1 MSYKKYLFLAF
12 VIPLPFLLAYII
24 LLYVYDPLQIYHKP
38 YFRETTFS
46 TDMRRQAL
54 GIIKHYDFDSYIIGT
69 SMLENTSAKEAS
81 EKLGGKWVNISLAD
95 SSFNERAV
103 ILDYLFKHKNPKKII
118 YSIDME
124 NYFKEKSTAH
134 YDFLY
139 NANRVD
145 DIRIYFS
152 IRYGS
157 CLIKNT
163 LECGQKV
170 DLENLQKWSFK
181 NKRVLENFGGF
192 EKLPKV
198 EIKRWLESVNQ
209 QAVAQTDISEFQE
222 SFNHFILSFIKQN
235 PNSQFELIIPPYS
248 ILQYVSVKDD
258 FMHSQFALAL
268 KWLLQAIKNYT
279 NARVYGFDNLSYT
292 DDIAN
297 YRDFTHYNTDMNSLQ
312 LDAIKNKSHILTL
325 ENIDMYLN
333 TMQQKIQNYDITPLI
348 DIAKNTLE
356 Y

>member
-38 YFRETTFS
+38 YFRETTFFN
-46 TDMRRQAL
+46 DMRMQDK
-54 GIIKHYDFDSYIIGT
+54 GIIAYYDFDSFIMGS
-69 SMLENTSAKEAS
+69 SMLMGSSSKEAT
-81 EKLGGKWVNISLAD
+81 EKLGNKWINMALAA

-118 YSIDME
+118 YSIDMG
-124 NYFKEKSTAH
+124 NYFKKNSTAH

-181 NKRVLENFGGF
+181 EKRVLENFGGF

-258 FMHSQFALAL
+258 FMHSQFALEL
-268 KWLLQAIKNYT
+268 KWLLQAIKK
-279 NARVYGFDNLSYT
+279 LS
-292 DDIAN
+292 
-297 YRDFTHYNTDMNSLQ
+297 
-312 LDAIKNKSHILTL
+312 KCKSVWI
-325 ENIDMYLN
+325 
-333 TMQQKIQNYDITPLI
+333 
-348 DIAKNTLE
+348 
-356 Y
+356 

>member
-69 SMLENTSAKEAS
+69 SMLENTSAKEAN
-81 EKLGGKWVNISLAD
+81 EKLGGKWVNIALAD

-103 ILDYLFKHKNPKKII
+103 ILNYLFEHKKPKTII
-118 YSIDME
+118 YSIDMDSHFRK
-124 NYFKEKSTAH
+124 NSNTAH

-139 NANRVD
+139 NANEID
-145 DIRIYFS
+145 DIRIYFG
-152 IRYGS
+152 IRYSS

-181 NKRVLENFGGF
+181 EKKALEGFGGF
-192 EKLPKV
+192 QNWPKAEQQRLLNLNNQKIATQV
-198 EIKRWLESVNQ
+198 DIK
-209 QAVAQTDISEFQE
+209 EFQE
-222 SFNHFILSFIKQN
+222 SFNRFILPFIEQN
-235 PNSQFELIIPPYS
+235 PNTQFELIIPPYS
-248 ILQYVSVKDD
+248 ILQYVFIKRD
-258 FMHSQFALAL
+258 FTRSQFAMEL
-268 KWLLQAIKNYT
+268 KWLLQATKNYQ
-279 NARVYGFDNLSYT
+279 NVRVYGFDDLDYVEN
-292 DDIAN
+292 IAN
-297 YRDFTHYNTDMNSLQ
+297 YRDFKHYNVDMNSFQ
-312 LDAIKNKSHILTL
+312 LDAIKDRNHILTL
-325 ENIDMYLN
+325 ENVDSYLQI
-333 TMQQKIQNYDITPLI
+333 MQQKIQNYDVFPLLA
-348 DIAKNTLE
+348 IAKRML
-356 Y
+356 

>member
-1 MSYKKYLFLAF
+1 MSYKKYLFLSFA
-12 VIPLPFLLAYII
+12 IPLPFMLAYII
-24 LLYVYDPLQIYHKP
+24 LLYIYDPLQLFHKP

-103 ILDYLFKHKNPKKII
+103 ILDYLFNYKKPKRII
-118 YSIDME
+118 YSIDMGS
-124 NYFKEKSTAH
+124 YFREKDTSY

-139 NANRVD
+139 NANIID

-181 NKRVLENFGGF
+181 NKRVLENFGG
-192 EKLPKV
+192 
-198 EIKRWLESVNQ
+198 
-209 QAVAQTDISEFQE
+209 
-222 SFNHFILSFIKQN
+222 
-235 PNSQFELIIPPYS
+235 
-248 ILQYVSVKDD
+248 
-258 FMHSQFALAL
+258 
-268 KWLLQAIKNYT
+268 
-279 NARVYGFDNLSYT
+279 
-292 DDIAN
+292 
-297 YRDFTHYNTDMNSLQ
+297 
-312 LDAIKNKSHILTL
+312 
-325 ENIDMYLN
+325 
-333 TMQQKIQNYDITPLI
+333 
-348 DIAKNTLE
+348 
-356 Y
+356 